1 MAALEADSLLGPD
14 DPAPFE
20 VYNAGGA
27 SPFLLLGDHAGTAI
41 PASLKSLGLGPEDR
55 GRHIALDIGVE
66 GLGQV
71 LARELDCP
79 FLRQIYSR
87 LVIDCN
93 RHSERADA
101 VPEISDRTYIPGNMN
116 LPDSVRRARIESIHV
131 PYHAA
136 ISRMLD
142 DRQHQGRATVLV
154 SLHSFTPILNGSA
167 RPWDVGI
174 LYWRGRTDF
183 ALGLRDAVARQ
194 TGIVVGDNVP
204 YAMDDT
210 DYTVPYHA
218 FSRAL
223 PYVEIEVK
231 QSLIDD
237 PQGQAVWAARLGT
250 AAREAL
256 DRIAL

>member
-93 RHSERADA
+93 RHSGSCPAGWCRK
-101 VPEISDRTYIPGNMN
+101 
-116 LPDSVRRARIESIHV
+116 
-131 PYHAA
+131 
-136 ISRMLD
+136 
-142 DRQHQGRATVLV
+142 V
-154 SLHSFTPILNGSA
+154 SL
-167 RPWDVGI
+167 
-174 LYWRGRTDF
+174 RGWPPSIF
-183 ALGLRDAVARQ
+183 
-194 TGIVVGDNVP
+194 
-204 YAMDDT
+204 
-210 DYTVPYHA
+210 
-218 FSRAL
+218 
-223 PYVEIEVK
+223 
-231 QSLIDD
+231 
-237 PQGQAVWAARLGT
+237 W
-250 AAREAL
+250 
-256 DRIAL
+256 

>member
-20 VYNAGGA
+20 VYNAGSA
-27 SPFLLLGDHAGTAI
+27 SPFLLLGDHAGAVT
-41 PASLKSLGLGPEDR
+41 PASLKGLGLTPEDL

-66 GLGQV
+66 A
-71 LARELDCP
+71 LARMLARDLDCP
-79 FLRQIYSR
+79 FVHQIYSR
-87 LVIDCN
+87 LVVDCN
-93 RHSERADA
+93 RHSGRPDA
-101 VPEISDRTYIPGNMN
+101 VPEISDRTHIPGNRN
-116 LPDSVRRARIESIHV
+116 LKDNARNARMESIHE
-131 PYHAA
+131 PYHVV

-142 DRQHQGRATVLV
+142 DRQYQGRATVLV

-183 ALGLRDAVARQ
+183 ALGLRDALARQ
-194 TGIVVGDNVP
+194 TGVVVGDNVP

-210 DYTVPYHA
+210 DYTVPLHA
-218 FSRAL
+218 FGRAL

-237 PQGQAVWAARLGT
+237 PQGQAVWTARLGT

>member
-1 MAALEADSLLGPD
+1 MAALEADSLLGHD

-41 PASLKSLGLGPEDR
+41 PASLKNLGLGPEDR

-93 RHSERADA
+93 RHRARADA
-101 VPEISDRTYIPGNMN
+101 VPQISDRTRIPGNRN
-116 LPDSVRRARIESIHV
+116 LQDSARRARIESIHV

-142 DRQHQGRATVLV
+142 DRQYQGRATVLV

-183 ALGLRDAVARQ
+183 ALGLRDALARQ

-204 YAMDDT
+204 YAMDET

-231 QSLIDD
+231 QSLIGD